1 MLTNYKEDDTLGLRR
16 MIQEDP
22 LSLSRLGFILDT
34 DIISKGINTKD
45 LNNLPKMMLNGMSSL
60 ISELKPILL
69 KLWDSFQ
76 QKWLTPSVRVYKD
89 NFPFLKAGEN
99 SKNPRTK
106 ESLDTKDKSPETVSN
121 SKDRK
126 IESGENARAD
136 SKQEEEKMK
145 DFKRLQ
151 EKRRISS
158 KDAIKKEEKQ
168 GTRNYENDIQP
179 KKKELN
185 EEFGSFVRNDL

>member
-1 MLTNYKEDDTLGLRR
+1 

-45 LNNLPKMMLNGMSSL
+45 LNNLPNMLLNGMSSL

-126 IESGENARAD
+126 IESGENTKAD
-136 SKQEEEKMK
+136 SKEEEEKMK

-158 KDAIKKEEKQ
+158 KDAIKKEEKK
-168 GTRNYENDIQP
+168 GTRNDENDIQP

>member
-1 MLTNYKEDDTLGLRR
+1 VLTNYKEDDTLGLRR

-45 LNNLPKMMLNGMSSL
+45 LNNLPNMLLNGMSSL